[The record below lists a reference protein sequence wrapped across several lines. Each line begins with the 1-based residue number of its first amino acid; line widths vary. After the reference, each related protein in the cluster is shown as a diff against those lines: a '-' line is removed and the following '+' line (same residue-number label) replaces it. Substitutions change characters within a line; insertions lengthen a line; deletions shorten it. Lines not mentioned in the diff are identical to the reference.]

1 MRYGVLLVSCKTSHG
16 SIICV
21 ICGLE
26 PVLALQGESI
36 NQLDC
41 PLLMLTGT
49 VFTAKSSMIVGAVS
63 IVHECGN
70 SCILV
75 NKES

>member
-1 MRYGVLLVSCKTSHG
+1 MRYGVLLVCCKTSHG

-26 PVLALQGESI
+26 PVLTLQGDSI
-36 NQLDC
+36 NELAC

-49 VFTAKSSMIVGAVS
+49 VFTAKSSMTVGAVS

-70 SCILV
+70 SCKFV